1 MNELVFLTDGS
12 VNAEPYTTGDIIA
25 KYAGLTHHGVNAKI
39 ETFQKDLEDF
49 GRLVYFMHKP
59 PKGSKGG
66 RPRKVWRLNNQQ
78 ATTLITLI
86 GNSRPIVILKKAL
99 VKQFY
104 AMKEELIARRVAFKF
119 GKQSS
124 KSLGDA
130 IKASDQFGDKAYM
143 YVNSLMYMQALGL
156 NASQIRELRS
166 IPKGKNITEYL
177 TADEAAAL
185 SKVKSQTSVL
195 IELGMDYDTV
205 KATLANQGIIYQIK
219 LDKPQRAVTG

>member
-25 KYAGLTHHGVNAKI
+25 KYAGLTHHAVNSLIYRYHRIISRKGKRSYVAFEMQRTKA
-39 ETFQKDLEDF
+39 
-49 GRLVYFMHKP
+49 GRLKKVY
-59 PKGSKGG
+59 
-66 RPRKVWRLNNQQ
+66 RLNEKQSSF
-78 ATTLITLI
+78 LITLFH
-86 GNSRPIVILKKAL
+86 NTPQVVRFKDAL
-99 VKQFY
+99 NEEFY

-124 KSLGDA
+124 KSLGNAVRD
-130 IKASDQFGDKAYM
+130 SDQFGDKAYM

-195 IELGMDYDTV
+195 IELGMDYKQI

-219 LDKPQRAVTG
+219 LEKPQQAITG